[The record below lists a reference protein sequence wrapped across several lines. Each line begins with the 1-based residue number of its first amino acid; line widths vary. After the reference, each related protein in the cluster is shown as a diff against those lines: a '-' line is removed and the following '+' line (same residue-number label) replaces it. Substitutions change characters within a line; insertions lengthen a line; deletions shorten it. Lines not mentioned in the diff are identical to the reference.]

1 MFNVSNYNSSSKIT
15 DEEYKKLI
23 ELLNSKYTVDYLYY
37 LNRTKKFHYRK
48 KTIQKKS
55 GSIRTLYV
63 PDNNLKNVQ
72 RLLLTNHLEKL
83 PISEFATAYH
93 KGANLINNAYVHTN
107 KKAVLKLDISDF
119 FSSINE
125 DTVYLCAFNKKYF
138 SPSIGKLL
146 ASLCCY
152 KGAIVQ
158 GSPSSPAIANIVMK
172 SFDEKIGRWCSERN
186 IFYTR
191 YCDDMT
197 FSGEFSKNLVI
208 NKVRKMLEAM
218 NLYLNDNKTI
228 FIPQNKQQKVTGI
241 VVNKKINTSSDYRK
255 EIRKEIY
262 YCKKY
267 GVSNH
272 LKFSKLHNEFTEES
286 YINHLK
292 GKVNYVLMINPENK
306 EFIEYKNYLKS
317 LQKSK
322 LQ

>member
-1 MFNVSNYNSSSKIT
+1 MLNKNNCDSSPEIY
-15 DEEYKKLI
+15 EEDFIKLI
-23 ELLNSKYTVDYLYY
+23 DLFDKKYTVNYLFY

-48 KTIQKKS
+48 KTIQKKN

-63 PDNNLKNVQ
+63 PDNNLKNIQ
-72 RLLLTNHLEKL
+72 RLLLSKHLEQI

-93 KGANLINNAYVHTN
+93 KGANLKSNAYVHTN

-119 FSSINE
+119 FSSITE
-125 DTVYLCAFNKKYF
+125 DSVYLCVFNKKYF
-138 SPSIGKLL
+138 SPPIGKLL

-158 GSPSSPAIANIVMK
+158 GAPSSPAIANIVMK
-172 SFDEKIGRWCSERN
+172 NFDENIGKWCSERN
-186 IFYTR
+186 ISYTR

-218 NLYLNDNKTI
+218 NLYLNDKKSV
-228 FIPQNKQQKVTGI
+228 FIPRNKQQKVTGI
-241 VVNKKINTSSDYRK
+241 VVNEKINTPSNYRK

-267 GVSNH
+267 GVQNH
-272 LKFSKLHNEFTEES
+272 LEHSKLINEFTEQS

-292 GKVNYVLMINPENK
+292 GKVNYVLTISPESE

-317 LQKSK
+317 LQKPK
-322 LQ
+322 IQ